1 MREVGRNGGPAV
13 ERYIKFVGSPAGSP
27 WCSCFVSWVLRQG
40 GVLTAR
46 FGRARDWFDKK
57 HIIWAGGRG
66 ATPQP
71 GDVVGYTWGMG
82 RISHVGFIERWGTGV
97 SAITIE
103 GNTGGGGALQ
113 REGEGVYRNW
123 RDKRQMTYVANVID
137 NPKY

>member
-1 MREVGRNGGPAV
+1 MEK
-13 ERYIKFVGSPAGSP
+13 YIRFVGSPPKSA

-40 GVLTAR
+40 GVITAR

-57 HIIWAGGRG
+57 HIIWAGGKG

-71 GDVVGYTWGMG
+71 GDLTGYKWGAAN
-82 RISHVGFIERWGTGV
+82 ISHVGIVEKWGTGPSCV
-97 SAITIE
+97 TIE

-113 REGEGVYRNW
+113 REGQGVYRNW
-123 RDKRQMTYVANVID
+123 RDKRQITCVADVIS